1 MKRNLNLLAILSCM
15 LLFVLLL
22 TACGKTNTNP
32 SASPASGGT
41 PTPIILADSRPQQ
54 PHHEAFFE
62 DMVTFLNTVNADTF
76 ESGNFKNIIERVKTE
91 GYIIRPYYDGQPSTL
106 YKGDTD
112 AAVVLCP
119 EYENAYF
126 PAEFLYHLIDDNYR
140 YRVEVLYIEEEM
152 IPIAEKW
159 GYIGINRYKRG
170 DTEEE
175 WTKTT
180 TLVFNKQTITFGNV
194 ETEVTIVTD
203 REDENSSYA
212 SFIWEN
218 KYLMRIFGNTIEGGN
233 VYDVINTDILSH
245 LSFEKMPLNPT
256 ASTAPAESSA
266 PQPSQSL
273 PDEGNST
280 EAPISPT
287 QAPAE

>member
-1 MKRNLNLLAILSCM
+1 MKRNLNLLAILSCI
-15 LLFVLLL
+15 LLSVLLL
-22 TACGKTNTNP
+22 SACGKTNTNS

-41 PTPIILADSRPQQ
+41 PTPIILADSIPQQ
-54 PHHEAFFE
+54 PHSEASFE
-62 DMVTFLNTVNADTF
+62 DMITFLNTVDVDTF
-76 ESGNFKNIIERVKTE
+76 ENGNFKDIIERVKTE

-106 YKGDTD
+106 YETVNGTL
-112 AAVVLCP
+112 VVLCP
-119 EYENAYF
+119 EYESAYF

-245 LSFEKMPLNPT
+245 LSFEKMPLNSSIAPT
-256 ASTAPAESSA
+256 SSAA
-266 PQPSQSL
+266 PQPSTSPSAAAPESTAL
-273 PDEGNST
+273 PAAIPE
-280 EAPISPT
+280 E
-287 QAPAE
+287 

>member
-1 MKRNLNLLAILSCM
+1 MKKNLLAILSCI
-15 LLFVLLL
+15 LLSVFLL
-22 TACGKTNTNP
+22 TACEEANTDP
-32 SASPASGGT
+32 SDSPSSAGT
-41 PTPIILADSRPQQ
+41 PTPIILADGRPQQ
-54 PHHEAFFE
+54 PHHEAYFE
-62 DMVTFLNTVNADTF
+62 DMVTFLNTVNSDTF
-76 ESGNFKNIIERVKTE
+76 ESGNFKNIIDRVKAE

-106 YKGDTD
+106 YETVNGTL
-112 AAVVLCP
+112 VVLCP

-126 PAEFLYHLIDDNYR
+126 PPEFLYHLIDDNYR

-152 IPIAEKW
+152 IPIAKKW

-180 TLVFNKQTITFGNV
+180 SLVFNKQTITFGDV

-212 SFIWEN
+212 SFVWDN

-233 VYDVINTDILSH
+233 VYDVINTDILPH
-245 LSFEKMPLNPT
+245 LSFEKMPLNSS
-256 ASTAPAESSA
+256 AATAPAESSA
-266 PQPSQSL
+266 PQPSDGLQTPSSTPESTAL
-273 PDEGNST
+273 PTD
-280 EAPISPT
+280 AP
-287 QAPAE
+287 EE

>member
-1 MKRNLNLLAILSCM
+1 MKRTLFATLSCI
-15 LLFVLLL
+15 LLSVLLL
-22 TACGKTNTNP
+22 SACGKTNTNP

-41 PTPIILADSRPQQ
+41 PTPIILADSIPQQ
-54 PHHEAFFE
+54 PHSEASFE
-62 DMVTFLNTVNADTF
+62 DMITFLNTVDVDTF
-76 ESGNFKNIIERVKTE
+76 ENGNFKDIIERVKTE

-106 YKGDTD
+106 YETVNGTL
-112 AAVVLCP
+112 VVLCP

-245 LSFEKMPLNPT
+245 LSFEKMPLNSSIAPT
-256 ASTAPAESSA
+256 SSAA
-266 PQPSQSL
+266 PQPSTSPSAAAPESTAL
-273 PDEGNST
+273 PAAIPE
-280 EAPISPT
+280 E
-287 QAPAE
+287 